1 VRLHIHIG
9 LPKTAVSTLSYIF
22 ENSNKV
28 NFLGRPLI
36 PLYDQIWQSMIFD
49 TEYNFKK
56 ILLKLK
62 NNIISSLSQKKEN
75 ILLIEGITD
84 VFFTLNN
91 NNKVDYIKRLNIL
104 KNVLDE
110 KVEIKILYVMRNQSD
125 FFISRYVESS
135 QYFQNYIYKWKDFG
149 KFKETFKKNKI
160 IKKEKIFLNSFKYY
174 HTCKKLINI
183 FGKKNVNFLIFE
195 QLKYDKKEFSKKIS
209 KIFKL
214 DKQKI
219 YRSLKSY
226 KLNKSTNLKKNIYI
240 RKKLQLNF
248 ILTNNFMYVRLN
260 KKIPRNIKNFFKQSI
275 LLIDKIFYILVLKLY
290 PEKKIYTNNNEKL
303 IIKKFYYNDNK
314 KIDKYLKLNLKKYNY
329 YSYNS
334 YINN

>member
-22 ENSNKV
+22 ENSKKV

-49 TEYNFKK
+49 TDSNFKK
-56 ILLKLK
+56 VILKLK
-62 NNIISSLSQKKEN
+62 NNIILSLSKKKEN

-104 KNVLDE
+104 KNVLSK
-110 KVEIKILYVMRNQSD
+110 KVEIKILYVLRNQSD

-135 QYFQNYIYKWKDFG
+135 QYFQNYIYKWKDFS

-160 IKKEKIFLNSFKYY
+160 TRKEKIFLNSFKYY
-174 HTCKKLINI
+174 NTCKKLINI
-183 FGKKNVNFLIFE
+183 FGKKSVNFLIYE
-195 QLKYDKKEFSKKIS
+195 QLKHDKKEFSNKIS

-219 YRSLKSY
+219 YKSLKKY
-226 KLNKSTNLKKNIYI
+226 NLNKSTNLKQNIYI

-248 ILTNNFMYVRLN
+248 LLTNNYIYIRLN
-260 KKIPRNIKNFFKQSI
+260 KKIPRNVKNFFKQSI
-275 LLIDKIFYILVLKLY
+275 LFIDKIFYILILKLS
-290 PEKKIYTNNNEKL
+290 PEKKIYINNNEK
-303 IIKKFYYNDNK
+303 ITIGQFYYKDNK
-314 KIDKYLKLNLKKYNY
+314 KIDKFLKLDLKKYNY
-329 YSYNS
+329 
-334 YINN
+334 